1 MRNAILAGLMMLEP
15 MPVLAAEP
23 KTAEAVVSVDNAWGD
38 AEAKGDAAF
47 VDALLLPEY
56 RSIANSGKTTSKAEI
71 VAHTTKE
78 RAPDYARR
86 VVDWKAQHP
95 SRAVVALSGDTA
107 ILVWTSTAPEAA
119 VYSCDVFVYRAG
131 RWRALYSQHTGA
143 AG

>member
-1 MRNAILAGLMMLEP
+1 MRIAIVAGLMMLCALP
-15 MPVLAAEP
+15 ALAAES
-23 KTAEAVVSVDNAWGD
+23 KTAAAVKADDDAWGD

-56 RSIANSGKTTSKAEI
+56 RSIGNSGKATSKAEI
-71 VAHTTKE
+71 VAHTT
-78 RAPDYARR
+78 RDRGPDFARK
-86 VVDWKAQHP
+86 VADWKAQHP
-95 SRAVVALSGDTA
+95 SRADVTLSGDTA
-107 ILVWTSTAPEAA
+107 IVAWTSTGPDAP